1 MRTPKIKDDQN
12 DAQREC
18 KTETTSQNAT
28 QQFTCPSKNG
38 TDGRES
44 HANQKKKQEARTNTK
59 ACAKY

>member
-1 MRTPKIKDDQN
+1 MRTPKIKEDQS

-38 TDGRES
+38 TDGREF
-44 HANQKKKQEARTNTK
+44 HASQKKKQEARTNTK